1 MRLGTTIVAGAVLC
15 GLVAGGAA
23 LWFWASGEN
32 PLTQIL
38 AQKEVLVPKDGEQR
52 AQPTQPAPTQ
62 TRPAQATWRVN
73 CSSSQA
79 GLDCRATQV
88 LFVKTTGQRFLA
100 LAVRVLPGT
109 KKPEMLVEV
118 PLRTYLP
125 AGVSLQFGQ
134 DAAKAVPIRSC
145 NRSGCVATYA
155 VTEAEIGAMQKATDL
170 TVSIRDL
177 QKRPITLTV
186 PVEGFAEAYAKIN

>member
-38 AQKEVLVPKDGEQR
+38 AKKEVLVPKDGDQR
-52 AQPTQPAPTQ
+52 AQHTQPAPTQ
-62 TRPAQATWRVN
+62 TRPAQATWRV
-73 CSSSQA
+73 SSSQA

-88 LFVKTTGQRFLA
+88 LFVKTTGQRFLT

-109 KKPEMLVEV
+109 KRPEMLVEV

-125 AGVSLQFGQ
+125 AGVVLQFGQ

-145 NRSGCVATYA
+145 NRSGCLATYA
-155 VTEAEIGAMQKATDL
+155 VTEAEIGAMQNATDL

-177 QKRPITLTV
+177 QKRQITLTV
-186 PVEGFAEAYAKIN
+186 PVEGFVEAYAKIK